1 MRGKSKREIENE
13 LDYVK
18 AMISKVGKDKADLE
32 AELDRLKTRKKRLTA
47 ELQRFQD
54 EEEDGR
60 IFFGV
65 HSDY

>member
-1 MRGKSKREIENE
+1 MGKSKRELEKE

-47 ELQRFQD
+47 ELQRLQD
-54 EEEDGR
+54 EENDGR
-60 IFFGV
+60 IFFGY
-65 HSDY
+65 SS

>member
-1 MRGKSKREIENE
+1 MGKSKRELVRE

-32 AELDRLKTRKKRLTA
+32 AELDRLKTRKRRLTG
-47 ELQRFQD
+47 ELQRLQN
-54 EEEDGR
+54 EEDDGR

-65 HSDY
+65 HSEY